1 MRQTW
6 VRFIGWSEIIGGVLM
21 ILGVWQIKHVGP
33 GNIHF
38 VLSAITW
45 GFAALSIVAGA
56 QLLME
61 PASGMVLSLFVQG
74 LQIVSVNAGWRYVF
88 LAGPKLTLL
97 IASVGLRVSAGGG
110 GAFILT
116 SAPQNGTLDAPG
128 LAFAF
133 NLSIMG
139 RLETATW
146 ALGINLLA
154 AYFFVRLWR
163 LDTELTAQ
171 AERERRSATVQNA
184 QSLPNDATADRHGES
199 A

>member
-61 PASGMVLSLFVQG
+61 PASG
-74 LQIVSVNAGWRYVF
+74 SVTVRAGTADRQRECRVGYVF